1 MFKIY
6 PTVAEYIE
14 NGRRSDRYVTGNK
27 AFHDISEEFIKSFN
41 EMDLD
46 LSPRSNLRPRK
57 KLF

>member
-1 MFKIY
+1 MNETY

-27 AFHDISEEFIKSFN
+27 AEELIKSFN